1 MKFFRNLYFTN
12 YFFYA
17 LLGLA
22 TLFILAFFFH
32 GLMLVSKILFFAF
45 ACVLLWEI
53 IFLFSRKST
62 IKITRNYPDKF
73 SNGDENTFE
82 ITLESF
88 YPTKV
93 NVRVIEELPIQ
104 LQNRT
109 SYFTKELFP
118 RNPISFAYHLRPVK
132 RGVYHFGKCIV
143 FVRHLGLIERKI
155 ALDKPLELPCYPSFI
170 QLRKYMLM
178 ATTNRLSELGVKRI
192 RRIGSTLEFE
202 HIRDYTQGDEYRF
215 INWKATAKTNKLM
228 VNQYEDERSQPIYSF
243 IDLGRAMRM
252 PFSEMTLLD
261 YAINSTLVLSNVT
274 ILKNDKAGMLTFS
287 KHVGNHIVADK
298 RNHQMNLISEVL
310 YKITTQFEESEFGRL
325 YTFAKK
331 NINQRALVFLYTNF
345 ETLDA
350 LHRQLPY
357 LKLLN
362 KSHIVVVVT
371 FKNTELKTL
380 AKEKVS
386 KSLDIY
392 NQIIAE
398 KFNYEK
404 QLIIQEMQANGLQT
418 IYTEP
423 TNLTVNVINKYLEI
437 KARGMI

>member
-1 MKFFRNLYFTN
+1 MKFFRNLYFSN
-12 YFFYA
+12 RFFYA
-17 LLGLA
+17 LFGLA

-32 GLMLVSKILFFAF
+32 GLMLVSKILLFVFI
-45 ACVLLWEI
+45 CILLWEI
-53 IFLFSRKST
+53 IFLFNRKST

-73 SNGDENTFE
+73 SNGDENPFE

-109 SYFTKELFP
+109 SHFTKELIP
-118 RNPISFAYHLRPVK
+118 HNPISFAYHLRPVK

-143 FVRHLGLIERKI
+143 FVRHLGFIERKI
-155 ALDKPLELPCYPSFI
+155 TLDKPLELPCYPSFI

-202 HIRDYTQGDEYRF
+202 HIRDYTRGDEYRF

-252 PFSEMTLLD
+252 PFNEMTLLD

-287 KHVGNHIVADK
+287 KHVGNHIIADK
-298 RNHQMNLISEVL
+298 RNHQMNLISEAL
-310 YKITTQFEESEFGRL
+310 YKITTKFEESEFGRL
-325 YTFAKK
+325 YAFAKK
-331 NINQRALVFLYTNF
+331 NINQRSLVFLYTNF

-362 KSHIVVVVT
+362 KSHIVVVIT
-371 FKNTELKTL
+371 FKNTELKAL

-423 TNLTVNVINKYLEI
+423 SNLTVNVINKYLEI
-437 KARGMI
+437 KARGII

>member
-12 YFFYA
+12 RFFYA

-45 ACVLLWEI
+45 VCVLLWEI

-73 SNGDENTFE
+73 SNGDDNTFE

-93 NVRVIEELPIQ
+93 NIRVIEELPIQ

-109 SYFTKELFP
+109 SYFTKELFS
-118 RNPISFAYHLRPVK
+118 RNPISLVYHLRPVK
-132 RGVYHFGKCIV
+132 RGVYQFGKCIV

-202 HIRDYTQGDEYRF
+202 HIRDYTRGDEYRF

-252 PFSEMTLLD
+252 PFNEMTLLD

-298 RNHQMNLISEVL
+298 RNHQMNLISEAL
-310 YKITTQFEESEFGRL
+310 YKITTKFEESEFGRL
-325 YTFAKK
+325 YAFAKK

-362 KSHIVVVVT
+362 KSHIVVVIT
-371 FKNTELKTL
+371 FKNTELKVL

-386 KSLDIY
+386 KSIDIY